1 MEDLRKSV
9 KNAGLS
15 ESVADFAMKEL
26 DRLEKTDPFLSM
38 PLDSIIL
45 FQLWFFMAQK
55 LPAVRNMFF
64 QPVRRVFQVRKDDF
78 FRF

>member
-1 MEDLRKSV
+1 M
-9 KNAGLS
+9 
-15 ESVADFAMKEL
+15 
-26 DRLEKTDPFLSM
+26 
-38 PLDSIIL
+38 

-78 FRF
+78 FNGSDPIAKIMPKKTKVETL